1 MSITV
6 SGPGDTVGTN
16 GYSVEKIFLKIK
28 DAPLG
33 AGYHYH
39 QVPFYDLWT
48 NGVSISQALLNKRV
62 LGTILSEWCNIYS
75 SNFLYNIFTLQ
86 LK

>member
-28 DAPLG
+28 DTPLG

-39 QVPFYDLWT
+39 QVPFYDL
-48 NGVSISQALLNKRV
+48 
-62 LGTILSEWCNIYS
+62 
-75 SNFLYNIFTLQ
+75 
-86 LK
+86 